1 MSKFACPGPA
11 KTEEDATKKSYQ
23 FWSTQ
28 PVPAID
34 EVVTTNEFI
43 SDDVPTSEVRQEP
56 YSLPDGFKWDTLQL
70 DDPLVLKEVYV
81 LVSHV
86 LCALPFPPVIVVTKL
101 LF

>member
-56 YSLPDGFKWDTLQL
+56 YSLPDGFKWDTRPAGHRASSL
-70 DDPLVLKEVYV
+70 ERG
-81 LVSHV
+81 
-86 LCALPFPPVIVVTKL
+86 LCSSE
-101 LF
+101 